1 MVQNTIPQKGRGTK
15 KIMSKVN
22 YSRYGYLFVAP
33 FLIAFAVFTLYSIIF
48 TVQIAFTDMTNWR
61 LNDMTSVGF
70 ANFKLLLDPT
80 SAVGNGFWTSFTN
93 TLIMW
98 IFNFVPQLLMALL
111 LANWYTNSRLRLRFQ
126 GGFKVLIFMP
136 NTITAATIA
145 ILFYALFNYPIA
157 PINTLLQQVGFL
169 NQPVWFMRSVPFSR
183 GLISFL
189 QWWMW
194 YGNTMIVL
202 IAGILGIN
210 PDLFEAGLVDGCNS
224 RQMFRKITLPLLK
237 PILLYT
243 LVTSMIGGLQMF
255 DIPQLLTEGNPQ
267 GTTNTVARFIYRQ
280 AFFGSYN
287 FNYAA
292 ASSIILF
299 FIILVLSGL
308 LFYFMRDKDGR
319 DIRVSARQNRRINK

>member
-1 MVQNTIPQKGRGTK
+1 MVQQHAIKQRKHGKAMT
-15 KIMSKVN
+15 SKVN
-22 YSRYGYLFVAP
+22 YSRYGYFFVAP
-33 FLIAFAVFTLYSIIF
+33 FIIAFVVFTLYSIIF
-48 TVQIAFTDMTNWR
+48 TVQISFTNLTNWR
-61 LNDMTSVGF
+61 LDEMSPVGIE
-70 ANFKLLLDPT
+70 NYKLLLDPST
-80 SAVGNGFWTSFTN
+80 PVGSGFWAAFSN
-93 TLIMW
+93 TLIIW
-98 IFNFVPQLLMALL
+98 VVNFVPQLLIALL
-111 LANWYTNSRLRLRFQ
+111 LAQWFTDSRLRIRFQ

-145 ILFYALFNYPIA
+145 ILFYALFTYPIA
-157 PINTLLQQVGFL
+157 PVNTLLQQLGFMH
-169 NQPVWFMRSVPFSR
+169 QPVQFFRSVSFSR

-224 RQMFRKITLPLLK
+224 RQMFTKITLPLLR
-237 PILLYT
+237 PIMLYT

-255 DIPQLLTEGNPQ
+255 DIPQLLTQGDPQ
-267 GTTNTVARFIYRQ
+267 GATNTVARFIYRQ

-292 ASSIILF
+292 AASIILF
-299 FIILVLSGL
+299 FIILVMSLL
-308 LFYFMRDKDGR
+308 LFYFMRERGTKLDR
-319 DIRVSARQNRRINK
+319 RVGK